1 MYCCL
6 SGMPASGKFSSSHC
20 QRYANYIIRFVKHRR
35 LKICSNFRPKS
46 TKEKLEENY
55 STELIDLNLIDGFK
69 VIST

>member
-6 SGMPASGKFSSSHC
+6 SGMPASGKFSNSHC
-20 QRYANYIIRFVKHRR
+20 QRSANYSIRR
-35 LKICSNFRPKS
+35 LKICSNFRSKS

-55 STELIDLNLIDGFK
+55 SPFNIFDLNLIDGFK